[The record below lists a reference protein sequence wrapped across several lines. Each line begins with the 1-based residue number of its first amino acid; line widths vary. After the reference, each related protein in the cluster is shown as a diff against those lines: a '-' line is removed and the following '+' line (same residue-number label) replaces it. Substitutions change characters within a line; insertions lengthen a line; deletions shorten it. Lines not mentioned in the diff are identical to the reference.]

1 MSSTSRHFLKYV
13 FTFYS
18 IIFLDKRQKFIFG
31 VTANNL
37 CNLEKCNSAE
47 SEIKFQKIILYYF
60 NKCFSYMPVE
70 KNSKIFD
77 TDRVHIHAYL
87 TLQ

>member
-1 MSSTSRHFLKYV
+1 MSSTSQHFLKYI

-18 IIFLDKRQKFIFG
+18 IIFLDECQKFIFG

-37 CNLEKCNSAE
+37 CNLEKRNSAE

-60 NKCFSYMPVE
+60 NKYFNYMPVE
-70 KNSKIFD
+70 KNSKTFE
-77 TDRVHIHAYL
+77 TDRVYSCI
-87 TLQ
+87 